1 MILLDTD
8 VLSLVQRAEGSEY
21 DLLVRRLDAADD
33 EVAVSIVS
41 FEEQMR
47 GWLAFI
53 ARAKSSKHQI
63 KGYARLHALL
73 EDFNTRPV
81 LEFDQRCA
89 AHFEHLVRLKVR
101 IGTMDLKIAAIALA
115 HEALLLSRNLAD
127 FRKVP
132 GLRVA
137 DWTARQSSAD

>member
-1 MILLDTD
+1 VIILDTD
-8 VLSLVQRAEGSEY
+8 VLSIVQRAEGPEY
-21 DLLVRRLDAADD
+21 EKLVRRLDSADD
-33 EVAVSIVS
+33 EVAVSIIT

-63 KGYARLHALL
+63 RGYARLHALL

-81 LEFDQRCA
+81 LDFDPSCA
-89 AHFEHLVRLKVR
+89 AEFERLVRLKVR
-101 IGTMDLKIAAIALA
+101 IGTMDLKIAAISIAY
-115 HEALLLSRNLAD
+115 EALLLSRNLTD

-132 GLRVA
+132 GLRA
-137 DWTARQSSAD
+137 DDWTV